1 MEFKQN
7 KLLWVVLAL
16 ILLITVIGNLST
28 LITESWWFDNVGFSS
43 VFWTIVSWKVF
54 VWFGA
59 FIIYALFLWTN
70 YKIAWRLTRD
80 RSFRTFEGADFKMP
94 GQKVFNA
101 IVSVAVLII
110 SFIAAGATLPW
121 WQTILKYLNK
131 SQFDV
136 TDPIFSKDIGF
147 YFFELPFVEGL
158 RAWLLTLF
166 VLALIISGVIYFLK
180 GAIQFVRNR
189 QKLLTGGVKTHVSLL
204 LSAIAILI
212 AIGFYLDRYQLLY
225 STGGVVFG
233 AGFTD
238 VHATLISYWV
248 MAVITVGIAIIFI
261 ISLFRKGVNALIGGI
276 AFFVVALILVNGLYP
291 WFQQQFV
298 VEPNELEKERPYI
311 KNNIEY
317 TRIAYGL
324 SDVERRSFPA
334 QGTLDQQTIEN
345 NQPTV
350 RNIRLWD
357 PRPLLST
364 YRQVQEIR
372 LYYKFSDVDIDRY
385 YINGNY
391 RQVMLSPRELSYAQ
405 VPSQAQT
412 WQNQRLTYT
421 HGYGLTMSPVN
432 IVTPEGL
439 PELFIKD
446 IPPVSEVDLEVTRPG
461 IYYGEETLH
470 YVFTGTTQEEFDY
483 PIGGENKFTR
493 YDGAGGVSL
502 GSPFRRLLYAYEFGD
517 IKIFISGYF
526 TENSKVHYHRE
537 IRERV
542 RNIAPFLQYDSD
554 PYITIINGELKWII
568 DAYTTSTEFPYSEPM
583 ATGNINYIRNSVKVV
598 VDAYHGSM
606 DFYIV
611 DPTDPVIQTY
621 DKIFP
626 DLFKSMDEVPDEIRQ
641 QFRYPEDLF
650 RLQSHV
656 YTQYHM
662 TNPEV
667 FYNREDMWRFP
678 NEIYEGN
685 ERQMEPYYLIMRL
698 PEETEEEFL
707 LFLPFTPV
715 NKNNMIAWMA
725 ARSDG
730 EHYGKLILYEFPKQE
745 LIYGPMQIEA
755 RIDQDPNIS
764 QLLTLWGQQGSS
776 VIRGNLLVIPV
787 EESLLYV
794 EPVYLR
800 ADQGQMPELR
810 RVIVAYENDIVM
822 HETLEQSLAAIFGEG
837 TQVPSDEDQPQVTG
851 PGQVIQQLEIP
862 ELAQQALQVY
872 QQAQEA
878 VRQGDWA
885 EYGEQLQELEQ
896 LLQELRQNTQEIA
909 PTPSQ

>member
-1 MEFKQN
+1 
-7 KLLWVVLAL
+7 
-16 ILLITVIGNLST
+16 
-28 LITESWWFDNVGFSS
+28 
-43 VFWTIVSWKVF
+43 
-54 VWFGA
+54 
-59 FIIYALFLWTN
+59 
-70 YKIAWRLTRD
+70 
-80 RSFRTFEGADFKMP
+80 
-94 GQKVFNA
+94 
-101 IVSVAVLII
+101 
-110 SFIAAGATLPW
+110 
-121 WQTILKYLNK
+121 
-131 SQFDV
+131 
-136 TDPIFSKDIGF
+136 
-147 YFFELPFVEGL
+147 
-158 RAWLLTLF
+158 
-166 VLALIISGVIYFLK
+166 
-180 GAIQFVRNR
+180 
-189 QKLLTGGVKTHVSLL
+189 
-204 LSAIAILI
+204 
-212 AIGFYLDRYQLLY
+212 
-225 STGGVVFG
+225 
-233 AGFTD
+233 
-238 VHATLISYWV
+238 
-248 MAVITVGIAIIFI
+248 
-261 ISLFRKGVNALIGGI
+261 
-276 AFFVVALILVNGLYP
+276 
-291 WFQQQFV
+291 
-298 VEPNELEKERPYI
+298 
-311 KNNIEY
+311 
-317 TRIAYGL
+317 
-324 SDVERRSFPA
+324 
-334 QGTLDQQTIEN
+334 
-345 NQPTV
+345 
-350 RNIRLWD
+350 
-357 PRPLLST
+357 
-364 YRQVQEIR
+364 
-372 LYYKFSDVDIDRY
+372 
-385 YINGNY
+385 
-391 RQVMLSPRELSYAQ
+391 
-405 VPSQAQT
+405 
-412 WQNQRLTYT
+412 
-421 HGYGLTMSPVN
+421 
-432 IVTPEGL
+432 
-439 PELFIKD
+439 
-446 IPPVSEVDLEVTRPG
+446 
-461 IYYGEETLH
+461 
-470 YVFTGTTQEEFDY
+470 
-483 PIGGENKFTR
+483 
-493 YDGAGGVSL
+493 
-502 GSPFRRLLYAYEFGD
+502 
-517 IKIFISGYF
+517 
-526 TENSKVHYHRE
+526 
-537 IRERV
+537 
-542 RNIAPFLQYDSD
+542 
-554 PYITIINGELKWII
+554 
-568 DAYTTSTEFPYSEPM
+568 
-583 ATGNINYIRNSVKVV
+583 
-598 VDAYHGSM
+598 M

-641 QFRYPEDLF
+641 HFRYPEDLF

-776 VIRGNLLVIPV
+776 VIRGNLLVIPI

-837 TQVPSDEDQPQVTG
+837 TQVPSDEDQPQVSG